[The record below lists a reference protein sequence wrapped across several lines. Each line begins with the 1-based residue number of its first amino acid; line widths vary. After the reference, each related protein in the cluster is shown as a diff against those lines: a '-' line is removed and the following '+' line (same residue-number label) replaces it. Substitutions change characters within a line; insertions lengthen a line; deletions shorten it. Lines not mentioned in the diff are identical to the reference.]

1 MLFLKRKVK
10 KLKNKRNPDIYWN
23 GEMMENESCV
33 PVFKL
38 VYT

>member
-1 MLFLKRKVK
+1 MIFLKGEEAYKIK
-10 KLKNKRNPDIYWN
+10 EILTFT